1 MIIDILTIVGL
12 TIIITTSKMLKPF
25 REFVSTRSIFFG
37 ELLSCSLCTGFW
49 VGLFFY
55 LLPENVIIDV
65 EIINIKINFNIF
77 VKTIISYA
85 ALGSV
90 FSEVMYLIIN
100 RLKIK

>member
-25 REFVSTRSIFFG
+25 REFASVKSLFIG

-49 VGLFFY
+49 VGIFFY
-55 LLPENVIIDV
+55 LLPEILFINI